1 MTVVEKI
8 HNDIDSAQ
16 VRLLAECKNN
26 VNSIDMEDRST
37 GIIEKA
43 ERLKRLGF
51 VNNIEVKNVEKT
63 LKILTLSKKQIEYLE
78 YLTNKYPFHKF
89 ITVDEFDKIC
99 KKYKLIYASVD
110 NYLKEVPNKNLLE
123 IENGKQLESVDKLGI
138 GYHIDTV
145 DSVKNCVKFLKMFDL
160 DENFITDDDVK
171 ELHLKYRK
179 YDPNTW
185 YFSNPSDANM
195 VFYDAKKKVEL
206 EFNIRKY
213 SEINR
218 NGYFI
223 AAPKSHF
230 NLIGLKSQ
238 GLGYFLNKTF
248 EVKDPIVFQYCK
260 NGFLR
265 IETKWGLEAEDEN
278 LILPI
283 SN

>member
-16 VRLLAECKNN
+16 IRLLAECKKN
-26 VNSIDMEDRST
+26 VISIEMEEKSS

-43 ERLKRLGF
+43 ERLKKLGF

-63 LKILTLSKKQIEYLE
+63 LEILTLSKKQIEYLE

-89 ITVDEFDKIC
+89 ITIDEFDKIC

-123 IENGKQLESVDKLGI
+123 IENGKQLESVDKLGV
-138 GYHIDTV
+138 GYKIEIVNDV
-145 DSVKNCVKFLKMFDL
+145 VICDKFLKMFNL
-160 DENFITDDDVK
+160 DENFITDDEVK

-179 YDPNTW
+179 SEPKNW
-185 YFSNPSDANM
+185 YFRDDSSM
-195 VFYDAKKKVEL
+195 VFYDAMKETGL
-206 EFNIRKY
+206 NFNIKKY
-213 SEINR
+213 SEINK

-230 NLIGLKSQ
+230 NLRGLKSQ

-260 NGFLR
+260 NKFLR
-265 IETKWGLEAEDEN
+265 IETKWGLEAEDDN